1 MKKIV
6 LYLLVILFFASC
18 ESQDNKESRLSL
30 DQYIRKLNALSA
42 DIVSSRNDEGSQ
54 TRLSL
59 NGFFDKYTAKIEE
72 FNTDLVFEKIS
83 EKYVGKRDSLSE
95 ISRIYIN
102 YLINR
107 KECVINLSDIFSK
120 HKEAKRHNESYNEYV
135 DKYIESSYSMG
146 SFYMDMARKYS
157 KRELDARLEFQYNRL
172 DYLDKLEVLDSL
184 SDNIISISGNYNLG
198 LENLKLI
205 EKVVVP
211 INLLDSLNDW
221 VFTSKS
227 AALYLD

>member
-18 ESQDNKESRLSL
+18 ESQDNKESRLAL
-30 DQYIRKLNALSA
+30 DQYTRKLNALSA

-120 HKEAKRHNESYNEYV
+120 YKEAERYSDRYDEYLNKIGV
-135 DKYIESSYSMG
+135 SYSLDDYYRNQA
-146 SFYMDMARKYS
+146 FKYAEKKYS
-157 KRELDARLEFQYNRL
+157 ARMEFQYNRL

-184 SDNIISISGNYNLG
+184 SGNIISTSGNYNLE

-227 AALYLD
+227 AAVYLD